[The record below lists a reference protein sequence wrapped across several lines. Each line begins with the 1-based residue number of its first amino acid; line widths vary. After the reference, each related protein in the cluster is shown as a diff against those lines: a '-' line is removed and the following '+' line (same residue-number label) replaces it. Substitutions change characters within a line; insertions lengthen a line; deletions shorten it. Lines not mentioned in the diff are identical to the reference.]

1 MRRLTILFA
10 LCAAAILALSPAA
23 LAQQT
28 SDLDCSQLGTSGAS
42 PEAVQAE
49 AQAILDADASD
60 PNGFDADGDGI
71 ACEFEAS
78 STGEV
83 SFEDGTG
90 FTTDTAAAPAPQGDD
105 LNCEDFGSREEAQ
118 AVLDADASDPNGL
131 DADGDGLACNEV
143 ISAPPTLADEP
154 SAQYQTPQSPSVEVA
169 PVTPPPGADS
179 PVFQSTEP
187 DVAETEAPTSPA
199 PVPTTPVSSSP
210 IPESPASSSP
220 VSAPTVSSS
229 PRSDVVDTPAPV
241 SPAPRPSSTM
251 SQLPATGGDFP
262 MPALTTGVVLLL
274 GLGGL
279 LTARRGRA

>member
-1 MRRLTILFA
+1 MKRLTILLA

-60 PNGFDADGDGI
+60 PNGLDADGDGI

-90 FTTDTAAAPAPQGDD
+90 FTTDVAAPAPQGDD

-118 AVLDADASDPNGL
+118 AALDADASDPNGL

-143 ISAPPTLADEP
+143 ISAPPTLAAEP
-154 SAQYQTPQSPSVEVA
+154 STQYQTPQSPSVEVA

-187 DVAETEAPTSPA
+187 DVAEEDTPPVSPA
-199 PVPTTPVSSSP
+199 P
-210 IPESPASSSP
+210 
-220 VSAPTVSSS
+220 
-229 PRSDVVDTPAPV
+229 RLDVVDTSVPESDVAETAAPVSPSPETDVVDAAAPV
-241 SPAPRPSSTM
+241 SPAPRPSSTLAE
-251 SQLPATGGDFP
+251 LPATGGDLL
-262 MPALTTGVVLLL
+262 MPALAAGAVLL

-279 LTARRGRA
+279 ATAARRHRV